1 MCDWNSQWDG
11 SPTTKQC
18 EAPSTRTNLSGHH
31 FCDIHWAE
39 HEAGMALGF
48 ALRIRDDGDTYLVG
62 HAQESI
68 RRLRE
73 MLDLI
78 EADMP
83 PYEEPPTA
91 SSDEVSA

>member
-39 HEAGMALGF
+39 HEADMALGF
-48 ALRIRDDGDTYLVG
+48 ARRIRDDGDTYLVG

-78 EADMP
+78 EAAMP
-83 PYEEPPTA
+83 AHEEAPT
-91 SSDEVSA
+91 

>member
-1 MCDWNSQWDG
+1 MCDWNNQWDG
-11 SPTTKQC
+11 WATTKQC
-18 EAPSTRTNLSGHH
+18 EAPATRTNLSGHH

-39 HEAGMALGF
+39 HEADAALTY

-83 PYEEPPTA
+83 PYEEPATD
-91 SSDEVSA
+91 SSYEVSA